1 MDFKKSLQ
9 ILNLNTNFD
18 YYQLKKAYH
27 INALRYH
34 PDKNANNP
42 EYNQRFKEINLA
54 YKYLKNIIDNKL
66 ETDSINNCDSTND
79 NEIIIDKKYF
89 ELVIEFIHIITNK
102 NCKKHRINSFKNEC
116 SDILFTLLNQ
126 LNIENLQDIYLYICN
141 NQENLLFQ
149 NIDIEIL
156 LKIKNLILDKFKNYN
171 VFVLKP
177 NLLNL
182 INNDVYCLDIS
193 NDKVYIP
200 LWHNEFIYRDNIIKI
215 IPSLESNI
223 WIDNTTI
230 NYIYYDTYTNIINMI
245 SNNITEIILQDIKS
259 VIIIEKLYIKKYQKY
274 IIKNKGLP
282 SINYNDIF
290 NIDKKNDIIIHIYL
304 E

>member
-1 MDFKKSLQ
+1 MEFNKSLQ

-27 INALRYH
+27 VNALRYH

-54 YKYLKNIIDNKL
+54 YRYLKNIIDKNI
-66 ETDSINNCDSTND
+66 ETDSISNYDSTND

-89 ELVIEFIHIITNK
+89 ELVIEFIYIITNK
-102 NCKKHRINSFKNEC
+102 NSKKDRINSFKNEC
-116 SDILFTLLNQ
+116 SDILFKLLNQ

-149 NIDIEIL
+149 NIDLEIL

-171 VFVLKP
+171 VFVIKP

-215 IPSLESNI
+215 IPSLDSNI

-245 SNNITEIILQDIKS
+245 SNNITKIILQDIKS
-259 VIIIEKLYIKKYQKY
+259 EIIIEKLYIKKYKKY

-282 SINYNDIF
+282 FINYNDIF
-290 NIDKKNDIIIHIYL
+290 NIEKKNDIIIHIYL

>member
-27 INALRYH
+27 VNALRYH

-54 YKYLKNIIDNKL
+54 YRYLKNIIDNNL
-66 ETDSINNCDSTND
+66 ETDSINKCDSTND

-89 ELVIEFIHIITNK
+89 ELVIEFIYIITNK
-102 NCKKHRINSFKNEC
+102 NSKKERISTFKNEC

-149 NIDIEIL
+149 NIDVEIL

-171 VFVLKP
+171 IFVLKP

-215 IPSLESNI
+215 IPSLESNL

-259 VIIIEKLYIKKYQKY
+259 EIIIEKLYIKKYQKY